1 MLERDKIYV
10 WKNEKRTRVEK
21 SSSIPLETK
30 GTKSG
35 KREKIS
41 GVEFKKQRHHEIV
54 GDYNNDNNNEDD
66 DDDEEDDDSIFF
78 SFSFSSSRGEVL
90 GSW

>member
-1 MLERDKIYV
+1 MEKWKKDEDWKIFLDPARNKGNEEWEER
-10 WKNEKRTRVEK
+10 EETR
-21 SSSIPLETK
+21 
-30 GTKSG
+30 
-35 KREKIS
+35 KIS